1 MQCSAYSNFRR
12 GTTHTRK
19 RHFRSYFGSAV
30 AASYSTINQRFKSSS
45 HRRCPYNRGLE
56 FIRFF
61 RCIRYWNWTAR
72 LPTLSVSLA
81 RLNTHMKGLPYK
93 IAGLLLILFSLTY
106 GLWSEV
112 PELPII
118 EQSIRNLFYHVSM
131 WFAMVVMMAV
141 SFGNA
146 IGFLSS
152 ENMARDRRS
161 ISLAETGMFFSVM
174 GLLTGML
181 WAKFTWGAWWT
192 NDPKLNGTAITM
204 LIYMAYFVLRNT
216 IDDPRKRARISAV
229 YNIFAFVMMIVFI
242 GILPRMTDSL
252 HPGNGGNP
260 GFNSYDL
267 DNRLRLVFYPAVLGW
282 ILVGTWIASLRYRLR
297 NLEE

>member
-1 MQCSAYSNFRR
+1 
-12 GTTHTRK
+12 
-19 RHFRSYFGSAV
+19 
-30 AASYSTINQRFKSSS
+30 
-45 HRRCPYNRGLE
+45 
-56 FIRFF
+56 
-61 RCIRYWNWTAR
+61 
-72 LPTLSVSLA
+72 
-81 RLNTHMKGLPYK
+81 MKGRVYK
-93 IAGLLLILFSLTY
+93 FAGVALVLYSLIYGLLTSI
-106 GLWSEV
+106 

-131 WFAMVVMMAV
+131 WFAMVAMMAA

-204 LIYMAYFVLRNT
+204 LIYLAYFVLRNS
-216 IDDPRKRARISAV
+216 IDDPRKRARISGV

-297 NLEE
+297 TLEE